1 MNSILKRLSSFQ
13 LILLGFAAVI
23 LTGTLLLMLP
33 ISTAS
38 GDSASFSDAL
48 FTAISAVCVTGLI
61 TQDTATY
68 WSQFGQ
74 TLILVLIQI
83 GGLGV
88 VTAASA
94 IAFISKRK
102 INLRQRSTMQE
113 AVSAQQVG
121 GVVKFTSFIFKAT
134 FLIELIGAILLMP
147 VFCRDLGFLKGLW
160 YSVFH
165 SISAFCNAGFD
176 LMGFKTQFSSLTSY
190 AFDPMLNIVIMF
202 LIISGG
208 LGFATW
214 EDIRTHRHHL
224 KKYRAQSK
232 VILVTTG
239 ILLLVP
245 MLYFYFCEFSNWE
258 MSFPKKLLASAFQAV
273 SPRTAGFNTVSFGD
287 MYQGSLCV
295 IIILMLV
302 GGSSGS
308 TAGGMKTNTL
318 AVLVSAAFSV
328 FKRRED
334 IHFFGRRV
342 EWDTLHKAA
351 AILMLYLSL
360 FLTSGIAI
368 SLIEDLPLI
377 DCMFETASAVAT
389 VGLTTGITPQL
400 GIASK
405 IILMLLMFFGRVGG
419 LTFVYAAYMNPKK
432 NFSKLPLDKISV
444 G

>member
-1 MNSILKRLSSFQ
+1 MSKIFKKLSSFQ
-13 LILLGFAAVI
+13 LILLGFATVI
-23 LTGTLLLMLP
+23 LTGAFLLMLP
-33 ISTAS
+33 VSTSS
-38 GDSASFSDAL
+38 GEYASFSDSL
-48 FTAISAVCVTGLI
+48 FTSVSAVCVTGLV

-74 TLILVLIQI
+74 IVILLLIQV

-94 IAFISKRK
+94 IAFIARRR

-121 GVVKFTSFIFKAT
+121 GVVKFTGFIFKTT
-134 FLIELIGAILLMP
+134 FLIELIGMLLLMP
-147 VFCRDLGFLKGLW
+147 VFCKDFGFIKGLW

-176 LMGFKTQFSSLTSY
+176 LLGVRTQFSSLTTY
-190 AFDPMLNIVIMF
+190 ASSPLLNITIML
-202 LIISGG
+202 LIVSGG

-214 EDIRTHRHHL
+214 EDIRNHRHHI
-224 KKYRAQSK
+224 KKYRMQSK
-232 VILVTTG
+232 VIIVTTVV
-239 ILLLVP
+239 LLLIP
-245 MLYFYFCEFSNWE
+245 MVYFYFFEFLNWE
-258 MSFPKKLLASAFQAV
+258 MSLSERLLASAFQAV
-273 SPRTAGFNTVSFGD
+273 TPRTAGFNTVNFTN
-287 MYQGSLCV
+287 MYQSSLCV
-295 IIILMLV
+295 IIILMLI

-318 AVLVSAAFSV
+318 AVLVSSAVSV

-334 IHFFGRRV
+334 INFFGRRI
-342 EWDTLHKAA
+342 ETDILHRAV

-360 FLTSGIAI
+360 FITSGIAI
-368 SLIEDLPLI
+368 SRIDNLPLT
-377 DCMFETASAVAT
+377 DCLFETASAIGT

-400 GIASK
+400 CMASR

-419 LTFVYAAYMNPKK
+419 LTFIYAAYMHPKK
-432 NFSKLPLDKISV
+432 SFSKLPVDKISV

>member
-1 MNSILKRLSSFQ
+1 MKAILKRLSSFQ

-23 LTGTLLLMLP
+23 LTGALLLMLP

-38 GDSASFSDAL
+38 GESAAFSDAL
-48 FTAISAVCVTGLI
+48 FTSVSAVCVTGLI

-74 TLILVLIQI
+74 TIILLLIQV

-94 IAFISKRK
+94 IALIAKRR

-113 AVSAQQVG
+113 ATSAQQVG
-121 GVVKFTSFIFKAT
+121 GVVKFTSFIFKTT
-134 FLIELIGAILLMP
+134 FLIELIGVILLMP
-147 VFCRDLGFLKGLW
+147 VFCRDFGFLKGLW
-160 YSVFH
+160 YSLFH

-176 LMGFKTQFSSLTSY
+176 LLGVRTQFSSLTTY
-190 AFDPMLNIVIMF
+190 AANPLLNIVVIF

-214 EDIRTHRHHL
+214 EDIRTHRHHI
-224 KKYRAQSK
+224 KKYRMQSK

-239 ILLLVP
+239 ILLFVP
-245 MLYFYFCEFSNWE
+245 MLYFYFFEFSGWE
-258 MSFPKKLLASAFQAV
+258 MSLPEKLLASAFQAV
-273 SPRTAGFNTVSFGD
+273 TPRTAGFNTVNFSD
-287 MYQGSLCV
+287 MYQSSLCV
-295 IIILMLV
+295 IIILMLI

-318 AVLVSAAFSV
+318 AVLVSSAVSV

-334 IHFFGRRV
+334 TNFFGRRI
-342 EWDTLHKAA
+342 ESDTLHRAA

-368 SLIEDLPLI
+368 SRIENLPLT
-377 DCMFETASAVAT
+377 DCMFEAASAIGT

-400 GIASK
+400 SIASK

-419 LTFVYAAYMNPKK
+419 LTFIYAAYMHPKK
-432 NFSKLPLDKISV
+432 SFSKLPLDKISV

>member
-1 MNSILKRLSSFQ
+1 MKAILKRLSSFQ

-23 LTGTLLLMLP
+23 LTGALLLMLP

-38 GDSASFSDAL
+38 GESAAFSDAL
-48 FTAISAVCVTGLI
+48 FTSVSAVCVTGLI

-74 TLILVLIQI
+74 TIILLLIQV

-94 IAFISKRK
+94 IALIAKRR

-113 AVSAQQVG
+113 ATSAQQVG
-121 GVVKFTSFIFKAT
+121 GVVKFTSFIFKTT
-134 FLIELIGAILLMP
+134 FLIELIGVILLMP
-147 VFCRDLGFLKGLW
+147 VFCRDFGFLKGLW
-160 YSVFH
+160 YSLFH

-176 LMGFKTQFSSLTSY
+176 LLGVRTQFSSLTTY
-190 AFDPMLNIVIMF
+190 AANPLLNIVVMF

-214 EDIRTHRHHL
+214 EDIRTHRHYI
-224 KKYRAQSK
+224 KKYRMQSK

-239 ILLLVP
+239 ILLFVP
-245 MLYFYFCEFSNWE
+245 MLYFYFFEFSGWE
-258 MSFPKKLLASAFQAV
+258 MSLPEKLLASAFQAV
-273 SPRTAGFNTVSFGD
+273 TPRTAGFNTVNFSD
-287 MYQGSLCV
+287 MYQSSLCV
-295 IIILMLV
+295 IIILMLI

-318 AVLVSAAFSV
+318 AVLVSSAVSV

-334 IHFFGRRV
+334 TNFFGRRI
-342 EWDTLHKAA
+342 ESDTLHRAA

-368 SLIEDLPLI
+368 SRIENLPLT
-377 DCMFETASAVAT
+377 DCMFEAASAIGT

-400 GIASK
+400 SIASK
-405 IILMLLMFFGRVGG
+405 IILMLLMFLGRVGG
-419 LTFVYAAYMNPKK
+419 LTFIYAAYMHPKK
-432 NFSKLPLDKISV
+432 SFSKLPLDKISV

>member
-1 MNSILKRLSSFQ
+1 MKAILKRLSSFQ

-23 LTGTLLLMLP
+23 LTGALLLMLP

-38 GDSASFSDAL
+38 GESAVFSDAL
-48 FTAISAVCVTGLI
+48 FTSVSAVCVTGLI

-74 TLILVLIQI
+74 TIILLLIQV

-94 IAFISKRK
+94 IALIAKRR

-113 AVSAQQVG
+113 ATSAQQVG
-121 GVVKFTSFIFKAT
+121 GVVKFTSFIFKTT
-134 FLIELIGAILLMP
+134 FLIELVGMICLMP
-147 VFCRDLGFLKGLW
+147 VFCRDFGFLKGLW
-160 YSVFH
+160 YSLFH

-176 LMGFKTQFSSLTSY
+176 LLGVRTQFSSLTTY
-190 AFDPMLNIVIMF
+190 AANPLLNIVVMF

-214 EDIRTHRHHL
+214 EDIRTHRHHI
-224 KKYRAQSK
+224 KKYRMQSK

-239 ILLLVP
+239 ILLFVP
-245 MLYFYFCEFSNWE
+245 MLYFYFCEFSDWE
-258 MSFPKKLLASAFQAV
+258 MSLPEKLLASAFQAV
-273 SPRTAGFNTVSFGD
+273 TPRTAGFNTVNFSD
-287 MYQGSLCV
+287 MYQSSLCV
-295 IIILMLV
+295 IIILMLI

-318 AVLVSAAFSV
+318 AVLVSSAVSV

-334 IHFFGRRV
+334 THFFGRRI
-342 EWDTLHKAA
+342 ESDTLHRAA

-368 SLIEDLPLI
+368 SRIENLPLT
-377 DCMFETASAVAT
+377 DCMFEAASAIGT

-400 GIASK
+400 SIASK

-419 LTFVYAAYMNPKK
+419 LTFIYAAYMHPKK
-432 NFSKLPLDKISV
+432 SFSKLPLDKISV

>member
-1 MNSILKRLSSFQ
+1 MNTILKRLSSFQ

-23 LTGTLLLMLP
+23 LTGALLLMLP
-33 ISTAS
+33 ISTTNKEA
-38 GDSASFSDAL
+38 ASFSDAL
-48 FTAISAVCVTGLI
+48 FTSVSAVCVTGLI

-74 TLILVLIQI
+74 MIILLLIQI

-94 IAFISKRK
+94 IALIAKRK

-121 GVVKFTSFIFKAT
+121 GVVKFTSFIFKTT
-134 FLIELIGAILLMP
+134 FLIELIGVILLMP
-147 VFCRDLGFLKGLW
+147 VFCKDFGFLKGLW
-160 YSVFH
+160 YSLFH

-176 LMGFKTQFSSLTSY
+176 LLGVRTQFSSLTTYS
-190 AFDPMLNIVIMF
+190 ANPLLNIVVMF

-214 EDIRTHRHHL
+214 EDIRTHRQHI
-224 KKYRAQSK
+224 KKYRMQSK

-239 ILLLVP
+239 ILLFVP
-245 MLYFYFCEFSNWE
+245 MLYFYFCEFADWE
-258 MSFPKKLLASAFQAV
+258 MSLPEKLLASAFQAIT
-273 SPRTAGFNTVSFGD
+273 PRTAGFNTVNFSD
-287 MYQGSLCV
+287 MYQSSLCV
-295 IIILMLV
+295 IIILMLI

-318 AVLVSAAFSV
+318 AVLVSSTVSV
-328 FKRRED
+328 FKRQED
-334 IHFFGRRV
+334 TNFFGRRI
-342 EWDTLHKAA
+342 ESDTLQRAA

-360 FLTSGIAI
+360 FLTSGIVI
-368 SLIEDLPLI
+368 SQIENLPLT
-377 DCMFETASAVAT
+377 DCMFETASAIGT
-389 VGLTTGITPQL
+389 VGLTIGITPQL
-400 GIASK
+400 SIASK

-419 LTFVYAAYMNPKK
+419 LTFIYAAYMHPKK
-432 NFSKLPLDKISV
+432 SFSKLPLDRISV

>member
-1 MNSILKRLSSFQ
+1 MKAILKKLSSFQ

-23 LTGTLLLMLP
+23 LTGALLLMLP

-38 GDSASFSDAL
+38 GESAAFSDAL
-48 FTAISAVCVTGLI
+48 FTSVSAVCVTGLI

-74 TLILVLIQI
+74 TIILLLIQV

-94 IAFISKRK
+94 IALIAKRR

-113 AVSAQQVG
+113 ATSAQQVG
-121 GVVKFTSFIFKAT
+121 GVVKFTSFIFKTT
-134 FLIELIGAILLMP
+134 FLIELIGVILLMP
-147 VFCRDLGFLKGLW
+147 VFCRDFGFLKGLW
-160 YSVFH
+160 YSLFH

-176 LMGFKTQFSSLTSY
+176 LLGVRTQFSSLTTY
-190 AFDPMLNIVIMF
+190 AANPLLNIVVMF

-214 EDIRTHRHHL
+214 EDIRIHRHYI
-224 KKYRAQSK
+224 KKYRMQSK

-239 ILLLVP
+239 ILLFVP
-245 MLYFYFCEFSNWE
+245 MLYFYFCEFAGWE
-258 MSFPKKLLASAFQAV
+258 MSLPEKLLASAFQAV
-273 SPRTAGFNTVSFGD
+273 TPRTAGFNTVNFSD
-287 MYQGSLCV
+287 MYQSSLCV
-295 IIILMLV
+295 IIILMLI

-318 AVLVSAAFSV
+318 AVLVSSAVSV

-334 IHFFGRRV
+334 TNFFGRRI
-342 EWDTLHKAA
+342 ESDTLHRAA

-368 SLIEDLPLI
+368 SRIENLPLT
-377 DCMFETASAVAT
+377 DCMFEAASAIGT

-400 GIASK
+400 SIASK

-419 LTFVYAAYMNPKK
+419 LTFIYAAYMHPKK
-432 NFSKLPLDKISV
+432 SFSKLPLDKISV